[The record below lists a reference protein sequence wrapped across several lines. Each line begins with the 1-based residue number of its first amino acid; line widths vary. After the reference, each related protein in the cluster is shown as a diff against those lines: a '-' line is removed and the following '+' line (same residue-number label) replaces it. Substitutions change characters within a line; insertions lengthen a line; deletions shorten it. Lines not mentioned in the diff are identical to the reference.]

1 MVNSS
6 SDGDCRMKLSK
17 PQETCV
23 FPVGQAGS
31 DVYLHIRCRIDNV
44 RVTWLEGNFK
54 RTSEIFF
61 KDVVWDSRGRE
72 FSLFLLR

>member
-6 SDGDCRMKLSK
+6 SDRDCRMKLSK

-31 DVYLHIRCRIDNV
+31 DVYLHIR
-44 RVTWLEGNFK
+44 VTWLEVNFK

-61 KDVVWDSRGRE
+61 KDVVWDSRDRE